1 MALQTRARCSSTA
14 PRPLAAGTKH
24 FALCLV
30 RSLAHPFVHSLALFA
45 LGVGFFGTAR
55 AADSAPTASC
65 PQPFKVTF
73 DVEYR
78 GMGAGTST
86 LQLVRKGANEFTYT
100 SSNVARGIFRLAI
113 PDTITQTSDFSV
125 VDGKVRPTAYVA
137 DDGSDDTRRDVSLK
151 FDWQKNRIAGIAEDK
166 PVDQPLTPGVQDSLS
181 VQVALM
187 CALAAGETP
196 KGFQLIDKDEVK
208 EYLYTHE
215 GNATL
220 DTPLGKLDTVVYTSQ
235 RAGATRLTRLWIAP
249 SLGFLPVRAEQIR
262 KGKRELQLSLRAV
275 NRG

>member
-1 MALQTRARCSSTA
+1 MAARTRRFALSLVRFMARSMALS
-14 PRPLAAGTKH
+14 LAI
-24 FALCLV
+24 FAL
-30 RSLAHPFVHSLALFA
+30 SLGPFIA
-45 LGVGFFGTAR
+45 AR
-55 AADSAPTASC
+55 AADSAPAASC

-86 LQLVRKGANEFTYT
+86 LHLERKGANEFTYT

-125 VDGKVRPTAYVA
+125 VEGKVRPTAYVG
-137 DDGSDDTRRDVSLK
+137 DDGSDDTGRDVSLK
-151 FDWQKNRIAGIAEDK
+151 FDWQKNRITGIAEDK
-166 PVDQPLTPGVQDSLS
+166 PVDQALMPGVQDSLS

-196 KGFQLIDKDEVK
+196 KGFHLIDKDEVK

-235 RAGATRLTRLWIAP
+235 RPGASRLTRLWIAP
-249 SLGFLPVRAEQIR
+249 SLGYLPVRAEQIR
-262 KGKRELQLSLRAV
+262 KGKRELQLSLRTV